1 MTIQDKLKKAYRNQ
15 FKKYYGRKLSEE
27 QLKVYMDFF
36 LRKELDANKVASVC
50 NIPFSESFSDRESF
64 ARHFKFIYDFEPNE
78 EQLDMFISFSL
89 CVHGIT
95 VSDVCE
101 VVELRDDL
109 KNFQPSEPSNN

>member
-1 MTIQDKLKKAYRNQ
+1 MKFKKHLKKAYSDQ
-15 FKKYYGRKLSEE
+15 FNSYYGRRPTEE
-27 QLKVYMDFF
+27 QLIVYMDFF

-50 NIPFSESFSDRESF
+50 NIPFNESFSDRESF

-109 KNFQPSEPSNN
+109 KNSQPSEPLNN